1 MSEWQR
7 LDDLDMA
14 EEIRDDKGVKIR
26 LFLSPFDVPEA
37 VRGYYDQKS
46 QRFRIEFRYVSEEA
60 ERIVEYPRE
69 KYISLFVGKNSGR
82 LLRIDVDVN
91 SLKAPSVQIEMAV
104 LEKVEDAID
113 ELNRLVPDVRK
124 HGNYDLAKKVIASNK
139 DELFEELVPA

>member
-1 MSEWQR
+1 MSGWQR
-7 LDDLDMA
+7 LEGLDTQVA
-14 EEIRDDKGVKIR
+14 NRDDGSVKIR
-26 LFLSPFDVPEA
+26 LFLSPFDIPEA
-37 VRGYYDQKS
+37 VRGYRDAKS
-46 QRFRIEFRYVSEEA
+46 GKFRIEFKYVSEEE
-60 ERIVEYPRE
+60 ERVLEQPGNE
-69 KYISLFVGKNSGR
+69 YISLFVGKNSGR

-91 SLKAPSVQIEMAV
+91 SLKTSSVQLEMAA